1 MISNATRAFF
11 ALLSTIGAAGLVA
24 FANPA
29 NAIADSHHAVV
40 APVVAAAS
48 AGIGARG

>member
-1 MISNATRAFF
+1 MISNATRAFC

-29 NAIADSHHAVV
+29 NAIAASHHAVA

-48 AGIGARG
+48 AGIVARG